1 MITNTL
7 PALAADALPWTASER
22 ATLRLNNR
30 TCISSRSGSNST
42 LWASSSS
49 TVRPSTLRTSSI
61 FVHPLSRH
69 GVGSLI
75 LQHAPLYV
83 KSSTLKARK
92 TGADTFKDLRPW
104 PKLTKY
110 WTRDPIRCLRWVLIF
125 GGGREAPELEASLWV
140 TFLEAV

>member
-7 PALAADALPWTASER
+7 PALAADALPWTAAE
-22 ATLRLNNR
+22 AAKLRLNNR

-61 FVHPLSRH
+61 IVHPLSRH

-83 KSSTLKARK
+83 KGYRQIFRKNWRRHLQAPSNLPDVKTLSEN
-92 TGADTFKDLRPW
+92 FSMN
-104 PKLTKY
+104 
-110 WTRDPIRCLRWVLIF
+110 
-125 GGGREAPELEASLWV
+125 LE
-140 TFLEAV
+140 